1 MPVTNA
7 IESINSTAG
16 ATTAAGGL
24 RGFDGSGTDSKAW
37 VLTYNYA
44 FSKRTSLTAYYVM
57 INNGNNSVNSGIN
70 STAIATAAGA
80 DPKYY
85 GLNLRHTF

>member
-1 MPVTNA
+1 
-7 IESINSTAG
+7 
-16 ATTAAGGL
+16 
-24 RGFDGSGTDSKAW
+24 

-44 FSKRTSLTAYYVM
+44 FSKRTSLTAYFTSVS
-57 INNGNNSVNSGIN
+57 NGNNAVNSAIN
-70 STAIATAAGA
+70 SSGLATPAGA